1 MFTRGCKE
9 MLPIVFP
16 ENKLEYIPAFITL
29 AIFTIFAWRTVVFF
43 KKHSAKE
50 LKRAQLVEEDLLSKE
65 MQNKD
70 L

>member
-1 MFTRGCKE
+1 

-16 ENKLEYIPAFITL
+16 ENKLEYIPALITL
-29 AIFTIFAWRTVVFF
+29 ALFTIFAWRTVVFF

-50 LKRAQLVEEDLLSKE
+50 LQRAQLIEEDLLSQELK
-65 MQNKD
+65 NKD

>member
-1 MFTRGCKE
+1 

-16 ENKLEYIPAFITL
+16 ENKLEYIPALITL
-29 AIFTIFAWRTVVFF
+29 ALFTIFAWRTVVFF

-50 LKRAQLVEEDLLSKE
+50 LKRAQLIEENLLSQELK
-65 MQNKD
+65 NKD

>member
-1 MFTRGCKE
+1 

-43 KKHSAKE
+43 KRHHVKE
-50 LKRAQLVEEDLLSKE
+50 LKKAQLLETDLMSIDAE
-65 MQNKD
+65 NKD
-70 L
+70 S